1 MTTMKQEKIA
11 MFRFGIIFPLLRDD
25 LEYGEKS
32 RLMDEICAKEYE
44 IPFSGRTRITRST
57 LNSWLAAYRKDND
70 FEALMPKGRSDKGG
84 YRSLDDE
91 TVVTLKRYRTEHPD
105 IPLTTLV
112 RMANEEGSIGF
123 IPESAMASVYRL
135 FKEWEDARLSPE
147 EDMRR
152 FEMES
157 CNDCWMLDAMVG
169 PSVLVEEGGRKAH
182 RKAYC
187 FGFIDDKSRF
197 ITHAEFY
204 LDQKSDSLLDC
215 LWKAL
220 NKNGLPRM
228 IFTDNGSAMKDMR
241 LQEGLADL
249 EVNLSYA
256 RPYKGSSK
264 AKIERF
270 WRTLRMQ
277 FLPLL
282 PQDGSLTLRD
292 LNRRLDAFVASYNRR
307 YHSGIGCSP
316 AERYFDD
323 LKAVRPA
330 PAELPKHFRKR
341 IERTV
346 SQARTVSIENIL
358 YQVPMGY
365 ARKRLSIRY
374 MDLNDRV
381 EAFYKDRSIG
391 FLKPVDLVANANS
404 HRQGAREE
412 EDNV

>member
-11 MFRFGIIFPLLRDD
+11 IFRFGVIFPLLRED

-32 RLMDEICAKEYE
+32 KLIEEICAKEYE
-44 IPFSGRTRITRST
+44 IPFSTRTKITSST
-57 LNSWLAAYRKDND
+57 VLHWLALYNENHD

-91 TVVTLKRYRTEHPD
+91 TVTTLKNFKEKHPD
-105 IPLTTLV
+105 TPLTTLV
-112 RMANEEGSIGF
+112 KMANEEGLIGH
-123 IPESAMASVYRL
+123 IPEKSMSSVYRL
-135 FKEWEDARLSPE
+135 FKEWEHTKLSPNA
-147 EDMRR
+147 DMRR

-169 PSVLVEEGGRKAH
+169 PEVCVDDNGKKKMKRT
-182 RKAYC
+182 YC

-197 ITHAEFY
+197 MTHAEFY
-204 LDQKSDSLLDC
+204 MDQKADSLLDC

-228 IFTDNGSAMKDMR
+228 IFTDNGSAMKDAR
-241 LQEGLADL
+241 LQQGLADL

-256 RPYKGSSK
+256 KPYKGSSK
-264 AKIERF
+264 AKIERW

-282 PQDGSLTLRD
+282 PEDGSLTLRE
-292 LNRRLDAFVASYNRR
+292 LNKQLDSFVDSYNKR

-316 AERYFDD
+316 AERYFED
-323 LKAVRPA
+323 LKAIRPA
-330 PAELPKHFRKR
+330 PAELPKHFRKK

-346 SQARTVSIENIL
+346 SLARTVSIEKTL
-358 YQVPMGY
+358 YEVPLGY
-365 ARKRLSIRY
+365 AKKKLVIRY
-374 MDLNDRV
+374 MDLNGKI
-381 EAFYKDRSIG
+381 EAFYNGKSIG
-391 FLKPVDLVANANS
+391 YLKPVNLVANANA
-404 HRQGAREE
+404 HRQSPTEG
-412 EDNV
+412 DN